1 VKLISLV
8 TAIVCVLSSRSL
20 YAQSSLAESPTVSLY
35 QLAYKPEKKALR
47 LLLKGNGQLKQHQ
60 YNAGLRLFQEALAID
75 SRYWNAENNLGYAYL
90 KLSQIDKAEQA
101 FKRDIEIDPLNAIG
115 YTNLSVAALNKKD
128 YLLAEK
134 SARQALH
141 LNPQLPEPKALFA
154 LAQVGQGNWSTE
166 AHRLLE
172 ESYQSVPGSDEVLR
186 RWPES
191 NSTSRRIIV
200 LAAVIPK

>member
-1 VKLISLV
+1 MKLISLV
-8 TAIVCVLSSRSL
+8 TAVVCVLPSWSL
-20 YAQSSLAESPTVSLY
+20 FAQYALIGSPGVSLY
-35 QLAYKPEKKALR
+35 QLAYKPEKKAL
-47 LLLKGNGQLKQHQ
+47 LLFLKGNGQLKQHQ
-60 YNAGLRLFQEALAID
+60 YEASLTLFQEALAID
-75 SRYWNAENNLGYAYL
+75 ARYWNAENNLGYAYL

-101 FKRDIEIDPLNAIG
+101 FERDLEIDPLNAIG

-128 YLLAEK
+128 YPLAEK

-141 LNPQLPEPKALFA
+141 LNPQLSQAKALFA

-172 ESYQSVPGSDEVLR
+172 EGYQSVPGSDEVLR

-191 NSTSRRIIV
+191 NSTSRRNIV